1 VLADLLARGWVL
13 LPPSPAM
20 DDWIAHA
27 RPAAAAALEDPAHQ
41 HWFRHGRSWFVGVHA
56 LDNDNRGAI
65 GGGPP
70 LAGPAVELLGTWLG
84 DAMPPWD
91 RGQVSVCFSGYPR
104 PTPDES
110 PGRFAYRLERDAA
123 HLDGLE
129 ARGPQRRRFLDE
141 PHAFLLGIPLVA
153 VDAGMAPFVLWQGS
167 HEIMREALVRAF
179 AGVDPQHWSALDLTD
194 IYQAARRVVFAECPR
209 IEITTKPGETY
220 LVHRLTLHGMAPWR
234 GESRHAAGRTIIYF
248 RPPFADPA
256 DWLSRP

>member
-1 VLADLLARGWVL
+1 MLAQVLARGWVL

-20 DDWIAHA
+20 DRWIEHA
-27 RPAAAAALEDPAHQ
+27 RPAAAAALNDPAHE

-56 LDNDNRGAI
+56 LDNDGTGAI
-65 GGGPP
+65 GTGPP
-70 LAGPAVELLGTWLG
+70 LAGPAVELVCAWLG

-104 PTPDES
+104 PTAEETS
-110 PGRFAYRLERDAA
+110 ERFAYRLKRDAA

-153 VDAGMAPFVLWQGS
+153 VDAGMAPFVLWEGS
-167 HEIMREALVRAF
+167 HEIMRAALVRAF
-179 AGVDPQHWSALDLTD
+179 AGIDPRHWSTLDLTD
-194 IYQAARRVVFAECPR
+194 IYHAARRLVFAECPR
-209 IEITTKPGETY
+209 IEVTTKPGETY
-220 LVHRLTLHGMAPWR
+220 LVHRLALHGMAPWS
-234 GESRHAAGRTIIYF
+234 GESHAAGRTIIYF